1 MTLSLKALK
10 PRGAQRLF
18 LFAALGR
25 VPLGLLLAVDAWLML
40 DSFSYQGL
48 LGVWLLK
55 LAYSP
60 SSLYTLVCVDMLSG
74 PGPPPPPPQW
84 YPRPRRLARPGS
96 QPRKPE
102 GEGGRTKNDPSQC
115 FFTERRTASEQGQGH
130 HVQAENIKFCS
141 MVTSM

>member
-74 PGPPPPPPQW
+74 PGPPPPPP
-84 YPRPRRLARPGS
+84 
-96 QPRKPE
+96 
-102 GEGGRTKNDPSQC
+102 
-115 FFTERRTASEQGQGH
+115 
-130 HVQAENIKFCS
+130 S
-141 MVTSM
+141 MVSPPPAPCPPRLPATQTRGRGREDEE

>member
-74 PGPPPPPPQW
+74 PGPPPPPPLNGI
-84 YPRPRRLARPGS
+84 PAPGALPAPAPS
-96 QPRKPE
+96 HANQRE
-102 GEGGRTKNDPSQC
+102 REGGRRMIPASASSQSGEPHQSRDRGTMC
-115 FFTERRTASEQGQGH
+115 KQKT
-130 HVQAENIKFCS
+130 
-141 MVTSM
+141 TSNFVVW